1 MKKVIAVLLVLICVI
16 SFASPILA
24 TPDGDTVDITIL
36 SNIKPNNIELDAQGA
51 VLMALE
57 NGEILFSK
65 DCNKRLYPAS
75 TTKILTGLLALEYG
89 DLDEI
94 VTVGNE
100 ANLCAYDSSK
110 AGIDLHEEISLRN
123 LLYGLMLPSG
133 NDAAYVIAVH
143 IGRKVKGDS
152 SLSIDEALKIFIAL
166 MNKRSRELGAIHSN
180 FENPDGYHHD
190 NHYTTAHD
198 LALITREAMKYDIF
212 REIIS
217 TQMFTIPDWSSA
229 HDPTVEEK
237 EIRYWR
243 NTNALIQPNSKY
255 YYPHAIGGKTG
266 YTSNAM
272 HCLVAMANRDGVELL
287 TVVLSNTNKDS
298 KWIDS
303 TTLFDY
309 GFSNFVRYQPF
320 TKGEQ
325 VDILYITGNP
335 TTDWVRVLM
344 AETPTHF
351 IRKDQIS
358 KISHE
363 IQWNPEISQKTEDG
377 RNIISLPAPVS
388 QYQKVGTIT
397 FRLGD
402 TILDSIDLVA
412 SKSVE
417 VNEIK
422 PNFPAKLR
430 DGVYIPYLALW
441 YDLSLWQKFALG
453 TGVFALI
460 VFILY
465 IRAVTVRRRR
475 RRYVFRRR

>member
-1 MKKVIAVLLVLICVI
+1 MAVFLVLICLI
-16 SFASPILA
+16 SFASPIQA
-24 TPDGDTVDITIL
+24 TPDGDPVDITVL
-36 SNIKPNNIELDAQGA
+36 SNTKTNSIELEAQGA

-57 NGEILFSK
+57 NGDILFSK
-65 DCNKRLYPAS
+65 DVNKRLYPAS

-100 ANLCAYDSSK
+100 ANLCARDSSR
-110 AGIDLHEEISLRN
+110 AGLDLHEKISLRN

-143 IGRKVKGDS
+143 IGRKVKEDS
-152 SLSIDEALKIFIAL
+152 SLSIDEALEVFDAL
-166 MNKRSRELGAIHSN
+166 MNRRSRELGAAHSN
-180 FENPDGYHHD
+180 FVNPDGYHHD

-198 LALITREAMKYDIF
+198 LALITREAMAYDTF
-212 REIIS
+212 REIIG

-255 YYPHAIGGKTG
+255 YYQHAIGGKTG

-272 HCLVAMANRDGVELL
+272 HCLVAMAHRDGIELL
-287 TVVLSNTNKDS
+287 TVVLSNTTKDG

-303 TTLFDY
+303 ANLLDY
-309 GFSNFVRYQPF
+309 GFNNFVRYQPF

-325 VDILYITGNP
+325 VDILHITGNS

-344 AETPTHF
+344 DESPTHF

-363 IQWNPEISQKTEDG
+363 IQWEPEVIQNSEDG

-388 QYQKVGTIT
+388 KYQKVGTIT
-397 FRLGD
+397 FRHGE
-402 TILDSIDLVA
+402 TILDRIDLIS

-417 VNEIK
+417 IKEIRS
-422 PNFPAKLR
+422 PDFSAKLR
-430 DGVYIPYLALW
+430 DGISIPYLTLW
-441 YDLSLWQKFALG
+441 YDLNLWQKIALG
-453 TGVFALI
+453 TGLFVLI
-460 VFILY
+460 IFILY
-465 IRAVTVRRRR
+465 LRAITLRRKR
-475 RRYVFRRR
+475 RRYVYRRR